1 MKTFEDYAQVFCD
14 EDFCIQFIRRLKEE
28 SGIICPKCD
37 NHTHYWKKDK
47 KKFECKKCTHRT
59 SLKKGTV
66 MENSNLPLRYWFLVI
81 AYLSMNNNGISAL
94 QVQKELQHNRY
105 EPVLR
110 MVKKVKLLPDN
121 DLLKQSIIR
130 YIHNTYKS

>member
-1 MKTFEDYAQVFCD
+1 
-14 EDFCIQFIRRLKEE
+14 
-28 SGIICPKCD
+28 
-37 NHTHYWKKDK
+37 
-47 KKFECKKCTHRT
+47 
-59 SLKKGTV
+59 

>member
-1 MKTFEDYAQVFCD
+1 
-14 EDFCIQFIRRLKEE
+14 
-28 SGIICPKCD
+28 
-37 NHTHYWKKDK
+37 
-47 KKFECKKCTHRT
+47 
-59 SLKKGTV
+59 
-66 MENSNLPLRYWFLVI
+66 
-81 AYLSMNNNGISAL
+81 MNNNGISAL